1 MTKRTPYAEG
11 SYKRHATRLILWN
24 TEEIYAPLVEIA
36 DLCAAGRLTKE
47 RAVRRM
53 YKRAVSAMGSD
64 RIPYDGYKLSRAA
77 IRDFLNECLSERTS

>member
-11 SYKRHATRLILWN
+11 SYKRHATRLVLWN
-24 TEEIYAPLVEIA
+24 TEKIYAALVEVA

-47 RAVRRM
+47 RAVSLM
-53 YKRAVSAMGSD
+53 YRRAVAAMGSD

-77 IRDFLNECLSERTS
+77 IRDFLSERLSESAV